1 MQISEISFADKI
13 AYNIKADDT
22 KKYILDNLE
31 KRYNLK
37 IISKHHE
44 RFDEKFIPS
53 INNNP
58 HLLCAKS
65 NGNPYFLHMLKYN
78 FINYCVFI
86 DKKIQQG
93 YYYPRM
99 IICNFHFADSLF
111 DDTVMEGEMVK
122 TNSGRWLFL
131 INDLLVIKGNY
142 LNESNIIKRM
152 NILYETLEKDFIYDN
167 MDICKFAVKKY
178 FKYDQLGDLMNNHIP
193 KLPYTCRGLY
203 FKPLFLRFREIL
215 VNFDDSVV
223 KKVDRKKYKNTGN
236 FLLKEDTPE
245 IIVKQE
251 KQVIIDNKVKTFNA
265 RKTSNPDIYELFD
278 ITTNLQEGMAC
289 ISTMK
294 ISKYMRQL
302 FESKNVVDKVEIKCE
317 YSEKFNKWVP
327 VIIS

>member
-44 RFDEKFIPS
+44 RFDEKFISS

-65 NGNPYFLHMLKYN
+65 NGNPYFLHMVKYN

-152 NILYETLEKDFIYDN
+152 NILYETMDKDFIYDN
-167 MDICKFAVKKY
+167 MDICKFAIKKY
-178 FKYDQLGDLMNNHIP
+178 FKYDQLSDLMNNHIP
-193 KLPYTCRGLY
+193 KLPYTCRGIY

-278 ITTNLQEGMAC
+278 ITTNIQDGMAC
-289 ISTMK
+289 IPTMK

-302 FESKNVVDKVEIKCE
+302 FETKNVVDKVEIKCE
-317 YSEKFNKWVP
+317 YSEKFNKWIP
-327 VIIS
+327 LIL